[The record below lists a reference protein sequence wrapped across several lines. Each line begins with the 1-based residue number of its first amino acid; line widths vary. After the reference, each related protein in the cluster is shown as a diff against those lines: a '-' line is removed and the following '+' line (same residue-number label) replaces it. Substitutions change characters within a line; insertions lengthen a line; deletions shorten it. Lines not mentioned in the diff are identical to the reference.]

1 MAIVT
6 RNDKI
11 IASIHFENERLIVR
25 AITQED
31 ADRILKII
39 SVPYWIG
46 TYKMV
51 VMHGE
56 EVTLHGSELAYPGT
70 KKHWSRLGSGG
81 ASIHLF
87 KEPDVLIQAWKA
99 QTIIPPTFQFQ
110 AEYHLQSNND

>member
-46 TYKMV
+46 TSKV
-51 VMHGE
+51 VIMEGE
-56 EVTLHGSELAYPGT
+56 EVAMHGSTLAYPGT
-70 KKHWSRLGSGG
+70 KNPL
-81 ASIHLF
+81 
-87 KEPDVLIQAWKA
+87 E
-99 QTIIPPTFQFQ
+99 QTWGWRSLHTPFRSTR
-110 AEYHLQSNND
+110 